1 MSGWRTKDCSPR
13 PLLTVQRAASLGNGT
28 SSGGAACG
36 GAGHIYSSH
45 PCRGCLCPGGEKPPP
60 QLGTRTNI
68 NQAGARLSLALR
80 LLSYCS
86 CVAQGRCPE
95 AGRSCLRC
103 LPLPRRWKCKTGP
116 PAPVTKDGEVLPA
129 QSLAVQTL
137 PEPLFKKRRRKRRG
151 RIKKDNLLMKEKAFC
166 ACRGCAT
173 STAARKKK
181 KNLCESSMCFPEAFP
196 SLLARAQRAAADPT
210 NLLLRLGPTGTS
222 QTSSASSP
230 PLRLS
235 QNATFPT
242 PSLGPLSLSSA
253 ASQPSGE
260 SPLPAPTPSP
270 RGGAPGF
277 RSAPRKS
284 LMFYPAFY
292 SRGALLAG

>member
-1 MSGWRTKDCSPR
+1 
-13 PLLTVQRAASLGNGT
+13 
-28 SSGGAACG
+28 
-36 GAGHIYSSH
+36 
-45 PCRGCLCPGGEKPPP
+45 
-60 QLGTRTNI
+60 
-68 NQAGARLSLALR
+68 
-80 LLSYCS
+80 
-86 CVAQGRCPE
+86 
-95 AGRSCLRC
+95 
-103 LPLPRRWKCKTGP
+103 
-116 PAPVTKDGEVLPA
+116 
-129 QSLAVQTL
+129 
-137 PEPLFKKRRRKRRG
+137 
-151 RIKKDNLLMKEKAFC
+151 
-166 ACRGCAT
+166 
-173 STAARKKK
+173 
-181 KNLCESSMCFPEAFP
+181 MCFPEAFP

-270 RGGAPGF
+270 RGGPRGAPGL
-277 RSAPRKS
+277 RTAPRKS